1 MGKEKSKQ
9 NTKLLNSKKVILDL
23 CGGTGS
29 WSRPYKEAGYTVIN
43 LTLPMYDVT
52 KVEFTPDG
60 KLILFPA
67 KDPMENL
74 NVKSKDVYGILAA
87 PPCTMFSFA
96 RTTAKTPR
104 DFEGA
109 MRIVESCMQI
119 IWTAKIYGQLKFWA
133 MENPT
138 GYLRRFIGKP
148 SFKFY
153 QWQFGGYHVKAT
165 DIWGYFNE
173 PTPSVKTKP
182 VLEQGEIDKRW
193 SNPKIPDYIKEQ
205 LKSTGER
212 RAAVRA
218 ITPEGFARAFHRA
231 NK

>member
-1 MGKEKSKQ
+1 MGKKESKQ
-9 NTKLLNSKKVILDL
+9 NNIPVKIILDL

-29 WSRPYKEAGYTVIN
+29 WSRPYREAGYDVRVITFPEYNVNNIDFGN
-43 LTLPMYDVT
+43 LWIT
-52 KVEFTPDG
+52 FFSQNG
-60 KLILFPA
+60 KEDMKI
-67 KDPMENL
+67 KYSDI
-74 NVKSKDVYGILAA
+74 YGILAA

-104 DFEGA
+104 DFKGA
-109 MRIVESCMQI
+109 MRIVKACLDI
-119 IWTAKIYGQLKFWA
+119 VGTVKILGNGQLKFWA

-148 SFKFY
+148 CFKFY
-153 QWQFGGYHVKAT
+153 QWQFGGYHVKST

-173 PTPSVKTKP
+173 PTPTVKTKP
-182 VLEQGEIDKRW
+182 ILKKGEIDKRW
-193 SNPKIPDYIKEQ
+193 SNPTIPDYIKEQ
-205 LKSTGER
+205 LKSVGER

-218 ITPEGFARAFHRA
+218 ITPEGFARAFYRA